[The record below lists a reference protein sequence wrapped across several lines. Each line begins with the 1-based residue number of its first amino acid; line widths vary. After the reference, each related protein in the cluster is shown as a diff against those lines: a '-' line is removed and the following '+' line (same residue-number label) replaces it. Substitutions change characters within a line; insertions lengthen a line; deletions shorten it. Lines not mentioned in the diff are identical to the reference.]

1 MNQAPF
7 VWNQPTFLLRLEKR
21 FFYRSFENLILISLD
36 LGKGDD
42 LSSQF
47 KVWQFWIYH
56 WSQTWHIQLLQL
68 DIDLAHCLVL
78 REPRHQLQ
86 NFVACHSIFILTG
99 ADTKVLFSILPKTH
113 WLCAGVFSFF
123 IYWKKTGLSKTQD
136 GNKTTFDFM
145 VRMLSDTNGSNHI
158 TDCVH
163 FSWTRIQYCLWLCY
177 PNLQGFSGKTFA
189 IIVNQTS
196 KYCYWRVNLHFPNPI
211 TMIFTCTWFFAQ
223 IIQLAPFK
231 SENLFTLWFCLRD
244 AFP

>member
-1 MNQAPF
+1 MTYSIIAIGHWF
-7 VWNQPTFLLRLEKR
+7 SSLSRFKRTTSPTSKFCCLSFDFYLNWSWHKSSFLHLAQNSLAMCWG
-21 FFYRSFENLILISLD
+21 FLIL
-36 LGKGDD
+36 
-42 LSSQF
+42 
-47 KVWQFWIYH
+47 H
-56 WSQTWHIQLLQL
+56 LL
-68 DIDLAHCLVL
+68 
-78 REPRHQLQ
+78 
-86 NFVACHSIFILTG
+86 
-99 ADTKVLFSILPKTH
+99 
-113 WLCAGVFSFF
+113 
-123 IYWKKTGLSKTQD
+123 KKTGLSKTQD